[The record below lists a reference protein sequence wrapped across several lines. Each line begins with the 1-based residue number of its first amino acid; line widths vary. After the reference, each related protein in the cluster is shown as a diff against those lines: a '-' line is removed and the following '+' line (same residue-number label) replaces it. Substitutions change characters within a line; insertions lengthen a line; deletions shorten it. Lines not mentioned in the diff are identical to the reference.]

1 MQIGNSEQRVMSA
14 GTLIAAILTF
24 MIWSYLL
31 GDNPAFRIAEHL
43 FVGTAVGYAVVVS
56 WFNVVQPALFGA
68 VAPQSPVLAAVPL
81 LLCLLLMAKV
91 HPAWSGIGN
100 ISVAFLLGVGAA
112 LAVGGALFGTLWPQV
127 SATADLS
134 LDPADYGD
142 PQSALASTFFWQ
154 NLAVLV
160 GTIGTFFYF
169 TFNTQ
174 PQGPLGGFRE
184 TLTRFWGGIGRW
196 VILIT
201 LGALFGNAV
210 MSRIALLIGRVQW
223 LLETFGL
230 TGGA

>member
-1 MQIGNSEQRVMSA
+1 MSA

-24 MIWSYLL
+24 MVWSYLL

-43 FVGTAVGYAVVVS
+43 FVGTAVGYAVLVA
-56 WFNVVQPALFGA
+56 WFNVVHPAFFGA
-68 VAPQSPVLAAVPL
+68 TVSQSPALAAVPL
-81 LLCLLLMAKV
+81 VLCLLLMAKV
-91 HPAWSGIGN
+91 RPAWSSVGN
-100 ISVAFLLGVGAA
+100 IPVAFLIGVGVA

-127 SATADLS
+127 SATAGLS

-142 PQSALASTFFWQ
+142 PEPVLASTFFWQ

-160 GTIGTFFYF
+160 ATIGTFFYF

-184 TLTRFWGGIGRW
+184 TFTRFWGGIGRW
-196 VILIT
+196 VIMIT
-201 LGALFGNAV
+201 LGALFANTV

-223 LLETFGL
+223 LLDAFGL
-230 TGGA
+230 LG

>member
-1 MQIGNSEQRVMSA
+1 MSA

-24 MIWSYLL
+24 MVWSYLL

-43 FVGTAVGYAVVVS
+43 FVGIAIGYAVLVA

-68 VAPQSPVLAAVPL
+68 VAPQSPIFAAVPL
-81 LLCLLLMAKV
+81 VLCLLLMAKV
-91 HPAWSGIGN
+91 RPAWSVIGN
-100 ISVAFLLGVGAA
+100 LPIALLIGVGAA

-127 SATADLS
+127 SATANLS

-142 PQSALASTFFWQ
+142 PQPVLASTFFWQ
-154 NLAVLV
+154 NLAIVI

-169 TFNTQ
+169 TFNMQ

-184 TLTRFWGGIGRW
+184 TFTRFWSGIGRW

-201 LGALFGNAV
+201 LGALFGNTA
-210 MSRIALLIGRVQW
+210 MSLIAALIGRIQW
-223 LLETFGL
+223 LMDAL
-230 TGGA
+230 